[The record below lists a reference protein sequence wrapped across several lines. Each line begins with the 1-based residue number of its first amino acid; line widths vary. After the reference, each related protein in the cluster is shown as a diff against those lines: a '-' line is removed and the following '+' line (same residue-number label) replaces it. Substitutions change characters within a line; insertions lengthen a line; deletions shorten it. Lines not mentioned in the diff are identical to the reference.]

1 LKSSRLRLCLCI
13 SVFLF
18 NVSGA
23 FALDAILKGDAS
35 VNAAHASSNY
45 GALSNLYVGN
55 GNTTFLQFDLTT
67 LPAGTLSPQVSHAT
81 LIVFV
86 NRVNAAGSVSV
97 APVTASWGEYSVTA
111 AAAPAAGSSIGN
123 FPVSAA
129 GQFVSV
135 DVTNQVQAWLSTP
148 AARKMTRL
156 AMRRDSISRSS
167 IKDLRA
173 FKAYKAYKAH
183 PELLVRRE
191 QRGSLAPLVRRDFQ
205 AFKA

>member
-1 LKSSRLRLCLCI
+1 MHEACLFYLLVASLLSQVLKATYRDFRVPDYLCSLQGESTLKRSRLRLGLCI

-35 VNAAHASSNY
+35 VNAAHGASNY

-55 GNTTFLQFDLTT
+55 GNTTFLQFDLTS
-67 LPAGTLSPQVSHAT
+67 LPAGTLSSQVSHAT

-86 NRVNAAGSVSV
+86 NRVNVAGSVSV
-97 APVTASWGEYSVTA
+97 APVTASWGEYSITS
-111 AAAPAAGSSIGN
+111 AAAPTTGSSIGN
-123 FPVSAA
+123 FPVSVA

-148 AARKMTRL
+148 ASNNGL
-156 AMRRDSISRSS
+156 
-167 IKDLRA
+167 
-173 FKAYKAYKAH
+173 
-183 PELLVRRE
+183 P
-191 QRGSLAPLVRRDFQ
+191 
-205 AFKA
+205 